1 MNMQVFYPTDKRA
14 LTLFR
19 VAMYTMRWAEAQ
31 DRKDWVT
38 MLKTTQSARQFVEL
52 TYGEDDPLIAEFLD
66 FERRLQRRI
75 ERDRSPAA

>member
-1 MNMQVFYPTDKRA
+1 MKVFDPTDKRA

-52 TYGEDDPLIAEFLD
+52 AYGEDDPLIAEFLD
-66 FERRLQRRI
+66 FEHKLQARILREERRI
-75 ERDRSPAA
+75 VS